1 MISNT
6 LFEEVYK
13 IKGWFKNHN
22 TDLIIEC
29 ECPLNLYLVA
39 DECLRW
45 ALKNG
50 YSFEIRP
57 YEVEVYNST
66 NDYKIFLESDES
78 YNIQLIFEAC
88 ELILKEIKKWL
99 K

>member
-1 MISNT
+1 
-6 LFEEVYK
+6 
-13 IKGWFKNHN
+13 
-22 TDLIIEC
+22 
-29 ECPLNLYLVA
+29 
-39 DECLRW
+39 
-45 ALKNG
+45 LKNG

-88 ELILKEIKKWL
+88 ELILKEIKK
-99 K
+99 